1 MMVYKGGIKILNIQ
15 IWKDVFRS
23 KLVLHV
29 HFWFY
34 LSDSFGVGNLKRIE
48 RI

>member
-1 MMVYKGGIKILNIQ
+1 MVYKGGIKILNIQ
-15 IWKDVFRS
+15 IWKDIFIS

-29 HFWFY
+29 NFWFY
-34 LSDSFGVGNLKRIE
+34 VSYSFGVRNLKRIE

>member
-1 MMVYKGGIKILNIQ
+1 MVYKGGIKILNIQ
-15 IWKDVFRS
+15 TWKDIFRG

-34 LSDSFGVGNLKRIE
+34 VSYNFGVRNLKRIE